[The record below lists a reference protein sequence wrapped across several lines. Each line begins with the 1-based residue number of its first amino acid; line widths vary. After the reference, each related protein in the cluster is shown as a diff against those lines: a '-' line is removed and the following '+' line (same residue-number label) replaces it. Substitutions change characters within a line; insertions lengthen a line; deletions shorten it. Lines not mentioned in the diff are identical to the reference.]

1 MAARPRSRLLLALAL
16 PPIVVAYGTHRYLTV
31 LETKYPARPP
41 TSSGSAAL
49 GIPANPSTQHCAYV
63 DIYSARVPLR
73 SLQAHSKRL
82 GLNENPKTNVE
93 LSTAWAQSLLGTR
106 VFHAESA
113 IIGLFTK
120 RRFDP
125 GDMGDTPGEF
135 SPDPQ
140 TGAPREIVNGAL
152 VVERPPSNREP
163 YGLLVSWKIP
173 DEARKFFEKISLW
186 GYPWRLMSG
195 GRHEMSVSEPFEGEG
210 EEKALG
216 PFVEVRFASAHD
228 YETFPSE
235 GGFENQKEL
244 PKWSGRLHRGY
255 ARFLLD
261 VAVRELEQ
269 ESTLSK

>member
-1 MAARPRSRLLLALAL
+1 MPARYGLLLALAV
-16 PPIVVAYGTHRYLTV
+16 PPAAVAYGGHRYLTV

-41 TSSGSAAL
+41 SSSGSVAL
-49 GIPANPSTQHCAYV
+49 GIPSNPSTQHCAYV

-73 SLQAHSKRL
+73 ALQARSKQL
-82 GLNENPKTNVE
+82 GLNQNPKTNAE
-93 LSTAWAQSLLGTR
+93 LSTAWAQALLGTQIFR
-106 VFHAESA
+106 AESA
-113 IIGLFTK
+113 IIGLFS
-120 RRFDP
+120 RGGFQA
-125 GDMGDTPGEF
+125 GDMGDTPGAF
-135 SPDPQ
+135 FPDPA

-152 VVERPPSNREP
+152 VVERPPVNDEP

-173 DEARKFFEKISLW
+173 DGPRKFYEKISLW

-195 GRHEMSVSEPFEGEG
+195 GRHEMSVSEPFDGEG

-235 GGFENQKEL
+235 GGLESQKQL
-244 PKWSGRLHRGY
+244 PLWSGRLHRGY

-261 VAVRELEQ
+261 AAVRDLEREKASQ
-269 ESTLSK
+269 